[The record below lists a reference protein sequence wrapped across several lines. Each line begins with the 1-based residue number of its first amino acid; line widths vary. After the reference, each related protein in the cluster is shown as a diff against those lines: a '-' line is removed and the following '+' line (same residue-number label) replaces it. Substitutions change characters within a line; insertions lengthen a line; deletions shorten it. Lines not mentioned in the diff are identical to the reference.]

1 MLDDTDGSISVTE
14 AASRLGVSDR
24 TIRRRIKDG
33 EIQAASIQT
42 PQGHIW
48 RIDPASLPFPPALP
62 PSTSDRRPADATRHD
77 ANAVRHSADSTRHSE
92 DAIRQSAVTPPGA
105 ADTHETLEL
114 VRLVDRLQRESA
126 DKAAELYAEIADLKG
141 SAAHWQA
148 RALIAEE
155 QARRAE
161 EQVRLLVAPKDEPTD
176 VTPEKAP
183 VEPEPTITPEPQR
196 SWWKRLFG

>member
-1 MLDDTDGSISVTE
+1 MPDDTDGFISVTE
-14 AASRLGVSDR
+14 AASRLGVSER

-48 RIDPASLPFPPALP
+48 RIDPASLPDHPALP
-62 PSTSDRRPADATRHD
+62 PGTSDRRPADATRHD
-77 ANAVRHSADSTRHSE
+77 DDATRHSADNAGHNE
-92 DAIRQSAVTPPGA
+92 DAIRHAADMPPGA

-161 EQVRLLVAPKDEPTD
+161 EQVKLLMAPKDEP
-176 VTPEKAP
+176 
-183 VEPEPTITPEPQR
+183 EPEPAPVDEARPR
-196 SWWKRLFG
+196 PWWQVWRR

>member
-1 MLDDTDGSISVTE
+1 MPDETDGSISVTE
-14 AASRLGVSDR
+14 AASRLGVSER

-33 EIQAASIQT
+33 EIQAASIPT

-48 RIDPASLPFPPALP
+48 RIDPASLPDHPALP
-62 PSTSDRRPADATRHD
+62 PGTSDRRPADATRHD
-77 ANAVRHSADSTRHSE
+77 DDAGRHTADSAGHNE
-92 DAIRQSAVTPPGA
+92 DAIRQAAVMPSGT
-105 ADTHETLEL
+105 ADTHDTLEL

-161 EQVRLLVAPKDEPTD
+161 EQVRLLMAPKDEP
-176 VTPEKAP
+176 
-183 VEPEPTITPEPQR
+183 VEPEPSAAAEPRR
-196 SWWKRLFG
+196 SWWRRLWSG